1 MDKPIKSTSKNLQIL
16 ANTIKNTIILR
27 DKNTYLQDFAG
38 RVCNPLKGECYV
50 ASAFLYDLVGGKN
63 VSLYKTLDCNNQYHW
78 CIKDIRGEIF
88 DITGEQYSLEGMPI
102 PSFSNGTD
110 IKSYKLGFSS
120 YKKRVMRLELEFL
133 EYIKTNP
140 IDLDL

>member
-1 MDKPIKSTSKNLQIL
+1 MDKPIISTSKNLQIL

>member
-50 ASAFLYDLVGGKN
+50 ASAFLSDLVGGKN
-63 VSLYKTLDCNNQYHW
+63 VSLYKTLDCNNQ
-78 CIKDIRGEIF
+78 
-88 DITGEQYSLEGMPI
+88 
-102 PSFSNGTD
+102 
-110 IKSYKLGFSS
+110 
-120 YKKRVMRLELEFL
+120 
-133 EYIKTNP
+133 
-140 IDLDL
+140 